1 MYDIILCNNR
11 ENLKLGAVTM
21 VFEKSCGVVIY
32 RKNKNNLE
40 FLTISHRYDGHWGFP
55 KGHVEKN
62 ESEEET
68 AIREVCEETG
78 LKVTL
83 INGFRAK
90 IQYSPKNGIT
100 KEVIYFLAKVYDDD
114 VYIQLEE
121 IKDYRWSRLVATK
134 EILSYKS
141 SVKVLEKAYAFI
153 SSRHN
158 S

>member
-1 MYDIILCNNR
+1 MI
-11 ENLKLGAVTM
+11 
-21 VFEKSCGVVIY
+21 FEKSCGVVIY
-32 RKNKNNLE
+32 RKSHNDLE

-55 KGHVEKN
+55 KGHVENN

-68 AIREVCEETG
+68 AMREVCEETG

-90 IQYSPKNGIT
+90 IQYSPKEGVT

-114 VYIQLEE
+114 VCIQLEE
-121 IKDYRWSRLVATK
+121 IKAYRWNRFVATK
-134 EILSYKS
+134 EILTYKS
-141 SVKVLEKAYAFI
+141 GVNVLEKAYAFI
-153 SSRHN
+153 SSCHN

>member
-1 MYDIILCNNR
+1 MYNIILCNNR
-11 ENLKLGAVTM
+11 ENLKLGAITM
-21 VFEKSCGVVIY
+21 VFEKSCGVIIY
-32 RKNKNNLE
+32 RENYKNLE

-68 AIREVCEETG
+68 AIREVYEESG

-90 IQYSPKNGIT
+90 IQYSPKEGVT
-100 KEVIYFLAKVYDDD
+100 KDVIYFLAKVYDDA
-114 VYIQLEE
+114 VHIQLEE

-134 EILSYKS
+134 EILTYKS
-141 SVKVLEKAYAFI
+141 SVNVLEKAYAFI
-153 SSRHN
+153 SSRNN